1 MMNFGAR
8 FDWMGVTFDS
18 FDDGRE
24 AAKLAASL
32 GCEEIPA
39 RGRNGYA
46 QAWSLVRD
54 GDELARVYGHSARA
68 GEVHIE
74 STSES
79 CDEVVPRLREF
90 WPDHRVARADSAV
103 DYEADFDELD
113 PLAVAF
119 AQENGIS
126 YSLITNSEG
135 GATRYLGSRK
145 SENYVRVYKKSEQL
159 RALHPERADE
169 VPDGIVRFEL
179 EAKPGKRDTKEAVAL
194 MTADQLWGLGEWT
207 QKFAAEFLG
216 IDAPRV
222 STHFRRPSDWTRVL
236 HYLGEQYRPSVERR
250 IEQVG
255 QSRALAEVVEALGL
269 GVLS

>member
-1 MMNFGAR
+1 MMDFGAR
-8 FDWMGVTFDS
+8 FDWMGVTFDGY
-18 FDDGRE
+18 DDGRE
-24 AAKLAASL
+24 SIKLAAAL
-32 GCEEIPA
+32 GAELIPA

-46 QAWSLVRD
+46 QSWSVVRD

-90 WPDHRVARADSAV
+90 WPAHRVARADSAV
-103 DYEADFDELD
+103 DFEADFDALD
-113 PLAVAF
+113 LRAVAF
-119 AQENGIS
+119 AQDNGIS

-145 SENYVRVYKKSEQL
+145 SENYVRLYKKSEQL
-159 RALHPERADE
+159 RALHPERAEE
-169 VPDGIVRFEL
+169 VPGGIVRFEL
-179 EAKPGKRDTKEAVAL
+179 EAKPGKRDTKDAVAL
-194 MTADQLWGLGEWT
+194 MSADELWGLGEWT

-236 HYLGEQYRPSVERR
+236 HFLGEQYRPSVERR
-250 IEQVG
+250 IAQVG
-255 QSRALAEVVEALGL
+255 ASRALSEVVDALGL
-269 GVLS
+269 GVIS

>member
-1 MMNFGAR
+1 MDIGAR
-8 FDWMGVTFDS
+8 FDYMSITVDGY
-18 FDDGRE
+18 DDGRE

-32 GCEEIPA
+32 GCEEVA
-39 RGRNGYA
+39 VRGRNGYA
-46 QAWSLVRD
+46 QAVSLVRGD
-54 GDELARVYGHSARA
+54 DELARVYGHSARA

-74 STSES
+74 STSDS

-90 WPDHRVARADSAV
+90 WPTHRVSRADSSV
-103 DYEADFDELD
+103 DYETDFEALD
-113 PLAVAF
+113 SRAVTF
-119 AQENGIS
+119 AQDNGIS

-145 SENYVRVYKKSEQL
+145 SENYVRLYKKSEQL
-159 RALHPERADE
+159 RALHPERAAE
-169 VPDGIVRFEL
+169 IPGGVVRFEL
-179 EAKPGKRDTKEAVAL
+179 EAKPSKRDTKELVAE
-194 MTADQLWGLGEWT
+194 MSADELWGLGEWT

-250 IEQVG
+250 IAQVG
-255 QSRALAEVVEALGL
+255 SIRALAEVTEALGL
-269 GVLS
+269 

>member
-1 MMNFGAR
+1 MMDFGAR
-8 FDWMGVTFDS
+8 FDWMGLTFDS

-24 AAKLAASL
+24 SIKLAASL
-32 GCEEIPA
+32 GAELVRA

-46 QAWSLVRD
+46 EAWSLVRGD
-54 GDELARVYGHSARA
+54 DELARVYGHSARA

-74 STSES
+74 TTSES

-103 DYEADFDELD
+103 DYEADFADLD
-113 PLAVAF
+113 ARAVEF
-119 AQENGIS
+119 AEDNGIS

-159 RALHPERADE
+159 RALHPERADDI
-169 VPDGIVRFEL
+169 PDGIVRFEL
-179 EAKPGKRDTKEAVAL
+179 EAKPSKRETKELVAK
-194 MTADQLWGLGEWT
+194 MTADDLWGLGEWT

-222 STHFRRPSDWTRVL
+222 STHFRRPSDWARVL
-236 HYLGEQYRPSVERR
+236 HYLGHQYRPAVERR
-250 IEQVG
+250 V
-255 QSRALAEVVEALGL
+255 AEVGAERAYAEVTEALGL
-269 GVLS
+269 

>member
-1 MMNFGAR
+1 MSIGAR
-8 FDWMGVTFDS
+8 FDWMGLTFDG

-24 AAKLAASL
+24 AAKLAAAL
-32 GCEEIPA
+32 GCEQVPA

-46 QAWSLVRD
+46 QAWSLVR
-54 GDELARVYGHSARA
+54 GEDELARVYGHSARA

-79 CDEVVPRLREF
+79 CDQVVPVLRRL

-103 DYEADFDELD
+103 DFEADFEALD
-113 PLAVAF
+113 CRAVAF
-119 AQENGIS
+119 AQHNGIS

-145 SENYVRVYKKSEQL
+145 SENYVRLYKKSEQL
-159 RALHPERADE
+159 RALHPERAGE

-179 EAKPGKRDTKEAVAL
+179 EAKPSKRDTKELVST
-194 MTADQLWGLGEWT
+194 MTPDDLWGLGEWT

-222 STHFRRPSDWTRVL
+222 ATHFRRPSDWTRVL

-255 QSRALAEVVEALGL
+255 ASRALAEVVDALGL

>member
-1 MMNFGAR
+1 MMDFGAR
-8 FDWMGVTFDS
+8 FDWMGLTFDG

-24 AAKLAASL
+24 VEKLRAAL
-32 GCEEIPA
+32 GAEMVRA

-46 QAWSLVRD
+46 EAWSLVRGD
-54 GDELARVYGHSARA
+54 DELARVYGHSARV

-74 STSES
+74 TTSES

-90 WPDHRVARADSAV
+90 WPEHRVARADSAV
-103 DYEADFDELD
+103 DYEADFAALD
-113 PLAVAF
+113 RRAVQF
-119 AQENGIS
+119 AEDNGIS

-159 RALHPERADE
+159 RAAHPERADDI
-169 VPDGIVRFEL
+169 PGGIVRFEL
-179 EAKPGKRDTKEAVAL
+179 EAKPSKRDTKELVAT
-194 MTADQLWGLGEWT
+194 MTADELWGLGEWT

-222 STHFRRPSDWTRVL
+222 STHFRRPSDWARVL

-250 IEQVG
+250 IAEVG
-255 QSRALAEVVEALGL
+255 STRALAEVTGALGL
-269 GVLS
+269 